1 MEGRKLMPTIDNLEW
16 TFDKVPELYAKIR
29 PSYPTELYESIFDY
43 LNVDDNSKLI
53 EIGIGGGQ
61 ATPPFLNSGCELTAI
76 EYGENLSELCREKF
90 KDYPKFKV
98 ITGKFEDVNI
108 PENTY
113 DLIYSASAFHWV
125 PEELGYTKVYNS
137 LLNGGVFARFAN
149 HPFRCKNEP
158 ELSKAID
165 EIYEQYYYSYYDNA
179 PAAPSE
185 YTENDAKLRSDIAL
199 KYGFKD
205 VTYKLFNRI
214 REFSAQE
221 YIQLL
226 GTYSDHI
233 AIESSIREKFF
244 NEIEK
249 AIEAYGDTIK
259 LYDTLDLQL
268 ARK

>member
-1 MEGRKLMPTIDNLEW
+1 MPTIDNLEW

-98 ITGKFEDVNI
+98 ITGKFEDVSI

-137 LLNGGVFARFAN
+137 LLNR
-149 HPFRCKNEP
+149 
-158 ELSKAID
+158 
-165 EIYEQYYYSYYDNA
+165 
-179 PAAPSE
+179 
-185 YTENDAKLRSDIAL
+185 
-199 KYGFKD
+199 
-205 VTYKLFNRI
+205 
-214 REFSAQE
+214 
-221 YIQLL
+221 
-226 GTYSDHI
+226 
-233 AIESSIREKFF
+233 
-244 NEIEK
+244 
-249 AIEAYGDTIK
+249 
-259 LYDTLDLQL
+259 
-268 ARK
+268 